1 MKTIFETNKAPAAI
15 GAYSQACKV
24 GNQLFL
30 SGQIGMLPETGELIS
45 ENVKDQLEQAIK
57 NLQAVCIEA
66 KTSLQNIAKLN
77 VYLMDMAD
85 FAIVNELVEKYFAP
99 VFPARAAVQV
109 AGLPKGAKIE
119 IDAVAFCE

>member
-1 MKTIFETNKAPAAI
+1 MKTIFETKNAPAAI

-24 GNQLFL
+24 GNQVFL

-45 ENVKDQLEQAIK
+45 SDVKEQLEQAIK

-66 KTSLQNIAKLN
+66 GTSLQNIAKLN
-77 VYLMDMAD
+77 VYLMDMSD
-85 FAIVNELVEKYFAP
+85 FSIVNELVEKYFAP

-109 AGLPKGAKIE
+109 AGLPKGAQIE

>member
-1 MKTIFETNKAPAAI
+1 MKTVFETKNAPAAI

-45 ENVKDQLEQAIK
+45 ENVKEQLEQAIK

-77 VYLMDMAD
+77 IYLMDMGD

-99 VFPARAAVQV
+99 VYPARAAVQV

-119 IDAVAFCE
+119 IDAVAFCA